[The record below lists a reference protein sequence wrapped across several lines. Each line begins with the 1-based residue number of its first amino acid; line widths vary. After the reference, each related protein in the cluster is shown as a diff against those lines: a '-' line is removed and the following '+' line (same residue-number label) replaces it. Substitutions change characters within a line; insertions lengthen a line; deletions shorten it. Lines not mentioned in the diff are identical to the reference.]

1 MIDVKNR
8 DIIYMFWY
16 ECIERTFYHHIC
28 DGENFL
34 YLKSKNVLY
43 SKTAQMVLDY
53 LHKDL
58 TNTVP

>member
-28 DGENFL
+28 DSENFL
-34 YLKSKNVLY
+34 YLKNKNVLY